1 MAGLYPDIRPY
12 ARHRLP
18 VGEGHELY
26 VEECG
31 SPEGLPAVFLHGGP
45 GAGVEPFHRRFFDPH
60 AYRVVL
66 YDQRG
71 AGRSTPH
78 ASLEANT
85 TWHLVADLERL
96 REHLGIE
103 RWVLFGGS
111 WGSTLALAY
120 AQRHPQ
126 RVLGM
131 ILRGVFLCTRRELDW
146 FYRDGAS
153 RLFPDRWEEFLRPI
167 PEAERGDL
175 LQAYHRRLTG
185 ENELARMAAAKA
197 WAQWE
202 AALCTLRPDPAL
214 VAHLTDPRVALA
226 LARIECHYFVHG
238 AFLEPEQLLRDAP
251 RLAGIPGILIH
262 GRYDVVCPLEAAWR
276 LHRAW
281 PEAELRVVEGAGHSA
296 GEPGIAQALVEAT
309 GAMAAR
315 LRGTG

>member
-1 MAGLYPDIRPY
+1 MRGLYPDIRPY
-12 ARHRLP
+12 ARHRLA

-31 SPEGLPAVFLHGGP
+31 TPEGLPVVFLHGGP
-45 GAGVEPFHRRFFDPH
+45 GAGIEPAHRRFFDPN
-60 AYRVVL
+60 AYRIVL
-66 YDQRG
+66 LDQRG

-85 TWHLVADLERL
+85 TWHLVTDLERL

-103 RWVLFGGS
+103 RWVVFGGS

-120 AQRHPQ
+120 AQRHPE

-131 ILRGVFLCTRRELDW
+131 ILRGIFLCTPRELDW

-153 RLFPDRWEEFLRPI
+153 RLFPDRWEDFLRPL
-167 PEAERGDL
+167 PEAERGDPL
-175 LQAYHRRLTG
+175 RAYHRLLTG
-185 ENELARMAAAKA
+185 TNEVARMAAAKA

-202 AALCTLRPDPAL
+202 AALCTLRADEGL
-214 VAHLTDPRVALA
+214 IQHLTEPRMALA

-238 AFLEPEQLLRDAP
+238 AFLEPDQLLRDVG
-251 RLAGIPGILIH
+251 RLRGIPAVLVH
-262 GRYDVVCPLEAAWR
+262 GRYDVICPLEAAWR

-281 PEAELRVVEGAGHSA
+281 PGSELRIVEAAGHSA
-296 GEPGIAQALVEAT
+296 AEPGIAQALVEAT
-309 GAMAAR
+309 DAMAR
-315 LRGTG
+315 SLQGIS